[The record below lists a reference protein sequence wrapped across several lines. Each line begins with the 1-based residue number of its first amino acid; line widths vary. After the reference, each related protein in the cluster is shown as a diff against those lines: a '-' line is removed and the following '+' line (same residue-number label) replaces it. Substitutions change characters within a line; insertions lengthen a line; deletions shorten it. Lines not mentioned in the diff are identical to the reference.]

1 MANVFDQFDAVNG
14 ANVFDQFDA
23 ARAAPEMTYGEQAMD
38 IAKSLGTGV
47 VKGVTYAAGMPADI
61 GRTLGEYA
69 IRGGGY
75 LMGAD
80 PEKMERDIARAREI
94 TSSRAVLAPPTSE
107 ELASA
112 YQGVFGDFYQPRGT
126 AGEYAET
133 IGEFVPAAIAGPGG
147 IIRKTVTAVVPG
159 AASEAAGQAVRGT
172 ALEDLEPVARIA
184 AGVVGGGLASIGA
197 KGAPGRAMR
206 KEAPEKAK
214 IEAKKDTLYKELENS
229 GVRFD
234 RNEYTNF
241 AADISAR
248 LQREGFDPDLHPK
261 TAVILKKIGQL
272 NGKSPSFV
280 EMDTIRKMVGEVSRG
295 GAGVDPADANRA
307 VQILKSVDQFFDTA
321 PVTTTSAALSPS
333 QVNAKAKEAREL
345 SRRLAITRELEEMK
359 RQSPYYGEGT
369 VTGAEQTVRNYMRSK
384 KGKRLTEAEQNA
396 FNAIAMREQIAELAR
411 SKAGP
416 FAGGAVGFFGGGG
429 PVGAAVGAG
438 LTLAGQAAVKKIAEA
453 NTLKQINKAL
463 KTVLAGRDAQNKMLR
478 DAAVATARNRMRA
491 LLGAEAAAQSAMD
504 NAFITDAYGN
514 QYDVQGNR
522 LR

>member
-1 MANVFDQFDAVNG
+1 
-14 ANVFDQFDA
+14 
-23 ARAAPEMTYGEQAMD
+23 
-38 IAKSLGTGV
+38 
-47 VKGVTYAAGMPADI
+47 
-61 GRTLGEYA
+61 
-69 IRGGGY
+69 
-75 LMGAD
+75 
-80 PEKMERDIARAREI
+80 
-94 TSSRAVLAPPTSE
+94 
-107 ELASA
+107 
-112 YQGVFGDFYQPRGT
+112 
-126 AGEYAET
+126 
-133 IGEFVPAAIAGPGG
+133 
-147 IIRKTVTAVVPG
+147 
-159 AASEAAGQAVRGT
+159 
-172 ALEDLEPVARIA
+172 LEPVARIA
-184 AGVVGGGLASIGA
+184 AGVAGGGIASIGA

-453 NTLKQINKAL
+453 NTLKQIDKAL

-491 LLGAEAAAQSAMD
+491 LLGAEAAVQSA
-504 NAFITDAYGN
+504 GE
-514 QYDVQGNR
+514 R
-522 LR
+522 